1 MKFPKRTIKQNRY
14 DNWYGYVGGKLAEA
28 FCNDGERTQEEN
40 AHRWLETQTS
50 ADEFIED
57 LLKAEDA
64 IAGLSNAADDED
76 IIEAVKQRAGFKD
89 VEQRVHALAQDL
101 SDTIDSL

>member
-1 MKFPKRTIKQNRY
+1 
-14 DNWYGYVGGKLAEA
+14 
-28 FCNDGERTQEEN
+28 
-40 AHRWLETQTS
+40 
-50 ADEFIED
+50 

-89 VEQRVHALAQDL
+89 VEQRVHSLAQDL